1 MKDFCR
7 KKDEDPFCRK
17 RKIALVFMA
26 DCKEIVF
33 RKRSMSLN
41 NRGVFLGEPRL
52 DLGEEADF
60 WAGLRDINIL
70 DFLNGFKR
78 LKP

>member
-1 MKDFCR
+1 MGLLGR
-7 KKDEDPFCRK
+7 KGKDERLKVFVVKTENSVCSTK
-17 RKIALVFMA
+17 RG
-26 DCKEIVF
+26 
-33 RKRSMSLN
+33 SMSLN

-70 DFLNGFKR
+70 DFLNGCKL